1 MERERE
7 QWKTQSGFILAA
19 IGSAIGLGNLWRFP
33 YMAYEN
39 GGGAFLIPY
48 LVALLTAGIPLML
61 LEYGLGQKMR
71 GSAPAAFARV
81 NPKWEWLGWWCVL
94 FVMFGIVLYYI
105 VIIAWCLHYFLFSFA
120 LPWKDDPN
128 AYFFTQYL
136 NFSGSPDKIGIIR
149 TPILYEVMVIW
160 LINWFIGYRG
170 VQKGIER
177 ASKIFIPLLVALTF
191 VLVLWGV
198 NLEGA
203 GEGIRAYLK
212 PDFQRLSDPKV
223 WLSAYGQIFFS
234 LSIGFGIMIAYA
246 SYLPKKTNLYSSAL
260 ITCLGNCAYSIF
272 AGIAV
277 FSTLGYMS
285 FMTGKPLN
293 EVVEKSIGLAF
304 VAYPQA
310 INLIPTL
317 PGFFSA
323 IFFLILVLAGLSSS
337 VSIIEA
343 FNTALMDKFQVD
355 RRKAVTAMCGF
366 GFLGSIIFTTGGGLC
381 WIDILDHFI
390 TQYGLVTVGVVES
403 LLVGWVLGAEE
414 IREFI
419 NKNTRIK
426 LGRWWNGMI
435 KYFIPI
441 VLSIML
447 IQSFTGDFRNPYEG
461 YPWFW
466 LLLVGVNWLLGCL
479 IAAFFFATAKGKKSE
494 T

>member
-1 MERERE
+1 METKRE
-7 QWKTQSGFILAA
+7 QWKTQTGFILAA
-19 IGSAIGLGNLWRFP
+19 MGSAIGLGNLWRFP

-39 GGGAFLIPY
+39 GGGAFLVPY
-48 LVALLTAGIPLML
+48 LVALFTAGIPLML

-81 NPKWEWLGWWCVL
+81 NPRWEWLGWWCVL

-105 VIIAWCLHYFLFSFA
+105 VIIAWCLHYFLCSFS

-128 AYFFTQYL
+128 AYFFTSYL
-136 NFSGSPDKIGIIR
+136 NFSGSPDKIGLIR

-170 VQKGIER
+170 VQKGIEQ
-177 ASKIFIPLLVALTF
+177 ASKIFIPLLVFLTF
-191 VLVLWGV
+191 VLVLWGFQ
-198 NLEGA
+198 LEGA
-203 GEGIRAYLK
+203 SEGIRAFLK
-212 PDFQRLSDPKV
+212 PDFAKIADPKV
-223 WLSAYGQIFFS
+223 WLAAYGQIFFS

-246 SYLPKKTNLYSSAL
+246 SYLPEKTNLYSSAL
-260 ITCLGNCAYSIF
+260 ITCIGNCSFSIL

-317 PGFFSA
+317 PGFFGA

-343 FNTALMDKFQVD
+343 FNTALMDKFKMD
-355 RRKAVTAMCGF
+355 RRKAVTAMCGL
-366 GFLGSIIFTTGGGLC
+366 GFLGSIIFTTSGGLC
-381 WIDILDHFI
+381 WVDILDHFI

-414 IREFI
+414 IRQFI
-419 NKNTRIK
+419 NRNTRIK

-441 VLSIML
+441 VLGVML
-447 IQSFTGDFRNPYEG
+447 IQSFAGDFRNPYEG

-466 LLLVGVNWLLGCL
+466 LILIGVNWLLGCL
-479 IAAFFFATAKGKKSE
+479 IAAFFFSKARGKKSE